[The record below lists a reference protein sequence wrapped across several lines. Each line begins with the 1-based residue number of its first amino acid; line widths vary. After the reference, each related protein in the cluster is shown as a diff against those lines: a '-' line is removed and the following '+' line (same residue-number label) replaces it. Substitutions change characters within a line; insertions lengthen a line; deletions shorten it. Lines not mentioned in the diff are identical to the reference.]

1 MLRLATD
8 EDFNNKI
15 VRGLR
20 RHDPALDV
28 LRVQEARLSG
38 SDDLAVLAWAADE
51 GRVLLTHDVNTLVGF
66 AYDRIVAGLPMP
78 GVFAVP
84 KYFSIAQAV
93 EEILLLA
100 QCSHS
105 GEWEGQVRYLPL
117 R

>member
-20 RHDPALDV
+20 RRDPALDI
-28 LRVQEARLSG
+28 LRAQEARLSG
-38 SDDLAVLAWAADE
+38 SDDFKVLAWA
-51 GRVLLTHDVNTLVGF
+51 
-66 AYDRIVAGLPMP
+66 
-78 GVFAVP
+78 
-84 KYFSIAQAV
+84 IARAV

-100 QCSHS
+100 QCSHP
-105 GEWEGQVRYLPL
+105 GEWEGQVLYLPL